1 MAHPASEERI
11 AAEEE
16 RLGRRLPVALRER
29 LLEEN
34 GGEIVV
40 VVGEPSPDPADDV
53 WELVG
58 VGDVVE
64 RKGRPRPV
72 EGFADVTGREAEFKD
87 LPQGAV
93 VLATD
98 AGGNVL
104 LLMPDDAFRVSWG
117 DSGETEPATVRW
129 RPG

>member
-1 MAHPASEERI
+1 VAHPTSEERI

-16 RLGRRLPVALRER
+16 RLGRRLPDDLRAR
-29 LLEEN
+29 LLDEN
-34 GGEIVV
+34 GGEIQV

-58 VGDVVE
+58 VADVVK

-72 EGFADVTGREAEFKD
+72 EGFADVTEREAAERE
-87 LPQGAV
+87 LPHGAV

-98 AGGNVL
+98 GGGDL
-104 LLMPDDAFRVSWG
+104 LLLLADDELAVFRHEDG
-117 DSGETEPATVRW
+117 DVEPATVR
-129 RPG
+129 RRVA